1 MGLILQQQKY
11 CNLENVV
18 QWPTMGKSRE
28 QETNVPFMEERD
40 ISDGLL

>member
-11 CNLENVV
+11 CNLKNIV
-18 QWPTMGKSRE
+18 QWPTIGKSRE
-28 QETNVPFMEERD
+28 QETNVYFLEERE